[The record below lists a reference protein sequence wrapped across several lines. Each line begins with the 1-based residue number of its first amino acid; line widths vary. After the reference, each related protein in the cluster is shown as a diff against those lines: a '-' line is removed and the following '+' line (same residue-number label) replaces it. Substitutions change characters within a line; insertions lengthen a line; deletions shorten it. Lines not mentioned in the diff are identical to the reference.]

1 MDSPAAKPH
10 ETVAHVGA
18 CSSSAED
25 GQERNDVSLWE
36 REQGH
41 ETTGGGVDVVAAAEK
56 EPSAQGKR
64 LGRSSRYDSLA
75 NAASTFRQI
84 LPKESEV
91 EDTGWRQ
98 HAEAIAKSLPRRRL
112 RGGIRSNRARKSHDT
127 ANSGGSARDQP
138 SGELENGELRGT
150 GEERGPE
157 DDEQGD
163 TAAVSDASL
172 FRRNEAPTVRII
184 QPKQSVSEDI
194 KRRELAAAIAGGL
207 PKRRRRGGRPPKA
220 RPDTSGVSN
229 TEGSAQHPVVTQ
241 ARDEGAARPWR
252 DKPTRLTQPRGRG
265 KRNRHSSQ
273 DEPPR
278 KQARPGI
285 RSRRRREL
293 QAEDLASVL
302 RFLEEEFAVK
312 ESLSNEQTWCTPIP
326 HERKVSTVRAFYK
339 EFHDVDTLPIR
350 TCMLCYRKRTKK
362 ELRDVTWDQWMSSC
376 VEKDNCSPFSCRS
389 CFPVGETFSAC
400 AECARCLR
408 RSVLSPAAQLHRR
421 IRCEHMF
428 PDELKGLTP
437 VEEKLIALNS
447 CYGFVTRYSI
457 ASSQKQSARYPKH
470 IKGHITVFPN
480 NVQELATKV
489 LPHPL
494 VQVMEEIHVSWQGAE
509 KPAPSDLSGLLSV
522 RRRVVER
529 ALVWLKKNN
538 PHYAEI
544 EIDAAEMGS
553 WGAPPHGVP
562 PLVYDLMERNEPTAW
577 EKTRT
582 AQVVPPTER
591 GMDDEDIPSGET
603 QGPGLS
609 EGEGEGSCR
618 GEAESEQL
626 GKPINEV
633 TSSGMFVLDGPP
645 DVPDVEKLLFACN
658 AVNGDA
664 AAGGAKAG
672 PTTRVESA
680 ERRPGLAD
688 RCEPYIHVSRGDEFA
703 DTLGASFFAKTFPTL
718 LPLGVGGPR
727 LVEEAALSAGRG
739 ADMRGAEAAAQDLV
753 SSRNM
758 SLRTWA
764 DIMLW
769 RHGGRFARHHI
780 FAFLVFNMSVRSRN
794 RRVSML
800 SVTRKRFCKIERIV
814 RSLSADRLAAAR
826 IELEN
831 SGKTTDEG
839 VKELLRSLSLYGFRQ
854 PMSRESRLSMRRKI
868 QSLILRHGVPA
879 IWFTLNPND
888 ITNPVKLRLAA
899 YRTSEP
905 DAAEAFLRSLDMS
918 YKRLRLAISDPMSSA
933 IFFHREMTLF
943 FEHYVKVGEE
953 SVFGRI
959 IHFYGAVETN
969 ERGALHVHGLLWL
982 HGNAHLSSMITD
994 IDGED
999 QAMYRERI
1007 IQYIDSVFSE
1017 DLDQEGYCALQAER
1031 SVASDISS
1039 MLDNREQ
1046 FSAAFDEEA
1055 NFCAGAT
1062 QIHTHS
1068 PTCVKYSLSK
1078 GKGGGKKRGLCRF
1091 QAPWR
1096 LVEKTAFTADGVL
1109 QIRRRH
1115 SMVNRWNKAMAVG
1128 LRHNHDISFIA
1139 TQRKTMALIYYVT
1152 NYATKVEDPVWKR
1165 VAAAAELLT
1174 ASTGE
1179 GMANGGGNGGDGATD
1194 DAVKGNRT
1202 RQFLM
1207 RVANR
1212 IFTERSLSQV
1222 EVIAHLLGYPAE
1234 FTNSSAW
1241 TFLNVSLLYWHVF
1254 RRWRHLRQESGT
1266 TVADSPVDESI
1277 VVEEAGERISYAE
1290 AYQHRGDVLRSLCL
1304 YDYVS
1309 LVRLKR
1315 VSKDEI
1321 PAAWGE
1327 VPFESEW
1334 ESGRGWLQVLRRPGK
1349 HASVCLDGYLSKDFD
1364 QDDEESCYRR
1374 AAVQHLALFV
1384 PWESFLCEQTGDINS
1399 IWARAREALPPR
1411 ISCLVDNV
1419 QLLRRS
1425 AEDAKRDAR
1434 QWAASAGDGDFTAAR
1449 ASEEG
1454 EGEAGEDA
1462 ASVYQSDSIG
1472 NATRLI
1478 DVVRSAVG
1486 ADQITAG
1493 SPELMATI
1501 EQLCRFQQSALSLT
1515 AELQAT
1521 IMPERGER
1529 LISIPGGAFCGAA
1542 IPPQGQVK
1550 AIKSQQIC
1558 ASREGERMIQGIQN
1572 MAGTDKTDHSAAV
1585 RSVLTGF
1592 GEDDVQMT
1600 EADLEETAGEGGPRM
1615 EVDFGASTS
1624 FLEAGKALAARFTLN
1639 KRQTIAFLIICRQ
1652 LDSIQCSD
1660 RGNVRQLCEFVG
1672 GEGGTGKSRVI
1683 EALVELFASKGIS
1696 NRLLI
1701 TATSGT
1707 AAAQIN
1713 GITIHSAC
1721 GISKDQAAGAN
1732 TAKDLDGVRLPK
1744 QAERFVHG
1752 QSRMDW
1758 QEKDVLVIDEV
1769 SMLGARTLYAANE
1782 QLCRLRG
1789 SQQDFGGI
1797 PIVLF
1802 CGDFHQFRPVQE
1814 RSILL
1819 PSVAVS
1825 WNEDNS
1831 FKAEQRHQHDKAHAL
1846 WKKFTT
1852 VVMLDE
1858 QVRAAGDAELQRL
1871 LKRIRSGVQD
1881 RTDLDLLNSRC
1892 YREGRRIPWETGITV
1907 VTPLNRNRWNLNMEA
1922 ALSFQAQQRSMMRVF
1937 ISEHKWKDGLPT
1949 EEEAIMML
1957 NQGDDSAIPV
1967 PAIFMFV
1974 PGMPVVV
1981 NHNTHQGLKLVNGAS
1996 YTGLD
2001 VILDKAHPG
2010 HRISADTMV
2019 HFGPPAGIILESETT
2034 KNFHFVGMPPDT
2046 ILLTTMSVSIR
2057 CQRKRPWQQND
2068 VSRKGL
2074 PCAAAF
2080 ACTDYKVQSRTL
2092 ERVALELRGT
2102 RTTNVD
2108 GHIVPAQCDPYS
2120 LYVQL
2125 SRCRSLD
2132 GIMLISKVRE
2142 RDLVGNRVPHEM
2154 TVAQARLEELSN
2166 KTVQEAL
2173 QWPDDDFRG
2182 RKTLP

>member
-1 MDSPAAKPH
+1 
-10 ETVAHVGA
+10 
-18 CSSSAED
+18 
-25 GQERNDVSLWE
+25 
-36 REQGH
+36 
-41 ETTGGGVDVVAAAEK
+41 
-56 EPSAQGKR
+56 
-64 LGRSSRYDSLA
+64 
-75 NAASTFRQI
+75 
-84 LPKESEV
+84 
-91 EDTGWRQ
+91 
-98 HAEAIAKSLPRRRL
+98 
-112 RGGIRSNRARKSHDT
+112 
-127 ANSGGSARDQP
+127 
-138 SGELENGELRGT
+138 
-150 GEERGPE
+150 
-157 DDEQGD
+157 
-163 TAAVSDASL
+163 
-172 FRRNEAPTVRII
+172 
-184 QPKQSVSEDI
+184 
-194 KRRELAAAIAGGL
+194 
-207 PKRRRRGGRPPKA
+207 
-220 RPDTSGVSN
+220 
-229 TEGSAQHPVVTQ
+229 
-241 ARDEGAARPWR
+241 
-252 DKPTRLTQPRGRG
+252 
-265 KRNRHSSQ
+265 
-273 DEPPR
+273 
-278 KQARPGI
+278 
-285 RSRRRREL
+285 
-293 QAEDLASVL
+293 
-302 RFLEEEFAVK
+302 
-312 ESLSNEQTWCTPIP
+312 
-326 HERKVSTVRAFYK
+326 
-339 EFHDVDTLPIR
+339 
-350 TCMLCYRKRTKK
+350 
-362 ELRDVTWDQWMSSC
+362 
-376 VEKDNCSPFSCRS
+376 
-389 CFPVGETFSAC
+389 
-400 AECARCLR
+400 
-408 RSVLSPAAQLHRR
+408 
-421 IRCEHMF
+421 
-428 PDELKGLTP
+428 
-437 VEEKLIALNS
+437 
-447 CYGFVTRYSI
+447 
-457 ASSQKQSARYPKH
+457 
-470 IKGHITVFPN
+470 
-480 NVQELATKV
+480 
-489 LPHPL
+489 
-494 VQVMEEIHVSWQGAE
+494 
-509 KPAPSDLSGLLSV
+509 
-522 RRRVVER
+522 
-529 ALVWLKKNN
+529 
-538 PHYAEI
+538 
-544 EIDAAEMGS
+544 
-553 WGAPPHGVP
+553 
-562 PLVYDLMERNEPTAW
+562 
-577 EKTRT
+577 
-582 AQVVPPTER
+582 
-591 GMDDEDIPSGET
+591 
-603 QGPGLS
+603 
-609 EGEGEGSCR
+609 
-618 GEAESEQL
+618 
-626 GKPINEV
+626 
-633 TSSGMFVLDGPP
+633 
-645 DVPDVEKLLFACN
+645 
-658 AVNGDA
+658 
-664 AAGGAKAG
+664 
-672 PTTRVESA
+672 
-680 ERRPGLAD
+680 
-688 RCEPYIHVSRGDEFA
+688 
-703 DTLGASFFAKTFPTL
+703 
-718 LPLGVGGPR
+718 
-727 LVEEAALSAGRG
+727 
-739 ADMRGAEAAAQDLV
+739 
-753 SSRNM
+753 
-758 SLRTWA
+758 
-764 DIMLW
+764 
-769 RHGGRFARHHI
+769 
-780 FAFLVFNMSVRSRN
+780 
-794 RRVSML
+794 
-800 SVTRKRFCKIERIV
+800 
-814 RSLSADRLAAAR
+814 
-826 IELEN
+826 
-831 SGKTTDEG
+831 
-839 VKELLRSLSLYGFRQ
+839 
-854 PMSRESRLSMRRKI
+854 
-868 QSLILRHGVPA
+868 
-879 IWFTLNPND
+879 
-888 ITNPVKLRLAA
+888 
-899 YRTSEP
+899 
-905 DAAEAFLRSLDMS
+905 
-918 YKRLRLAISDPMSSA
+918 
-933 IFFHREMTLF
+933 
-943 FEHYVKVGEE
+943 
-953 SVFGRI
+953 
-959 IHFYGAVETN
+959 
-969 ERGALHVHGLLWL
+969 
-982 HGNAHLSSMITD
+982 
-994 IDGED
+994 
-999 QAMYRERI
+999 
-1007 IQYIDSVFSE
+1007 
-1017 DLDQEGYCALQAER
+1017 
-1031 SVASDISS
+1031 
-1039 MLDNREQ
+1039 
-1046 FSAAFDEEA
+1046 
-1055 NFCAGAT
+1055 
-1062 QIHTHS
+1062 
-1068 PTCVKYSLSK
+1068 
-1078 GKGGGKKRGLCRF
+1078 
-1091 QAPWR
+1091 
-1096 LVEKTAFTADGVL
+1096 
-1109 QIRRRH
+1109 
-1115 SMVNRWNKAMAVG
+1115 
-1128 LRHNHDISFIA
+1128 
-1139 TQRKTMALIYYVT
+1139 
-1152 NYATKVEDPVWKR
+1152 
-1165 VAAAAELLT
+1165 
-1174 ASTGE
+1174 
-1179 GMANGGGNGGDGATD
+1179 
-1194 DAVKGNRT
+1194 
-1202 RQFLM
+1202 M

-1222 EVIAHLLGYPAE
+1222 EVVAHLLGYPAE

-1290 AYQHRGDVLRSLCL
+1290 AYQHRGHVLRSLCL

-1501 EQLCRFQQSALSLT
+1501 EQLCHFQQSALSST

-1592 GEDDVQMT
+1592 GEEDVQMT
-1600 EADLEETAGEGGPRM
+1600 DADLEETAGEAGEGGPRM

-1922 ALSFQAQQRSMMRVF
+1922 ALSFQVQQRSMMRVF
-1937 ISEHKWKDGLPT
+1937 ISEHKWREGLPT

-1967 PAIFMFV
+1967 PGVFMFV

>member
-1 MDSPAAKPH
+1 M
-10 ETVAHVGA
+10 
-18 CSSSAED
+18 
-25 GQERNDVSLWE
+25 
-36 REQGH
+36 
-41 ETTGGGVDVVAAAEK
+41 
-56 EPSAQGKR
+56 
-64 LGRSSRYDSLA
+64 
-75 NAASTFRQI
+75 
-84 LPKESEV
+84 
-91 EDTGWRQ
+91 
-98 HAEAIAKSLPRRRL
+98 
-112 RGGIRSNRARKSHDT
+112 
-127 ANSGGSARDQP
+127 
-138 SGELENGELRGT
+138 
-150 GEERGPE
+150 
-157 DDEQGD
+157 
-163 TAAVSDASL
+163 
-172 FRRNEAPTVRII
+172 
-184 QPKQSVSEDI
+184 
-194 KRRELAAAIAGGL
+194 
-207 PKRRRRGGRPPKA
+207 
-220 RPDTSGVSN
+220 
-229 TEGSAQHPVVTQ
+229 
-241 ARDEGAARPWR
+241 
-252 DKPTRLTQPRGRG
+252 
-265 KRNRHSSQ
+265 
-273 DEPPR
+273 
-278 KQARPGI
+278 
-285 RSRRRREL
+285 
-293 QAEDLASVL
+293 
-302 RFLEEEFAVK
+302 FA
-312 ESLSNEQTWCTPIP
+312 
-326 HERKVSTVRAFYK
+326 
-339 EFHDVDTLPIR
+339 
-350 TCMLCYRKRTKK
+350 
-362 ELRDVTWDQWMSSC
+362 
-376 VEKDNCSPFSCRS
+376 
-389 CFPVGETFSAC
+389 
-400 AECARCLR
+400 
-408 RSVLSPAAQLHRR
+408 
-421 IRCEHMF
+421 
-428 PDELKGLTP
+428 
-437 VEEKLIALNS
+437 
-447 CYGFVTRYSI
+447 
-457 ASSQKQSARYPKH
+457 
-470 IKGHITVFPN
+470 
-480 NVQELATKV
+480 
-489 LPHPL
+489 
-494 VQVMEEIHVSWQGAE
+494 
-509 KPAPSDLSGLLSV
+509 
-522 RRRVVER
+522 
-529 ALVWLKKNN
+529 
-538 PHYAEI
+538 
-544 EIDAAEMGS
+544 
-553 WGAPPHGVP
+553 
-562 PLVYDLMERNEPTAW
+562 
-577 EKTRT
+577 
-582 AQVVPPTER
+582 
-591 GMDDEDIPSGET
+591 
-603 QGPGLS
+603 
-609 EGEGEGSCR
+609 
-618 GEAESEQL
+618 
-626 GKPINEV
+626 
-633 TSSGMFVLDGPP
+633 LDGPP

-658 AVNGDA
+658 AVNGDTVV
-664 AAGGAKAG
+664 GGGKAG
-672 PTTRVESA
+672 PITRVEST
-680 ERRPGLAD
+680 ETRTGPAD
-688 RCEPYIHVSRGDEFA
+688 GREPYIHVSRGDEFA
-703 DTLGASFFAKTFPTL
+703 DTFDASFFAKTFPTL
-718 LPLGVGGPR
+718 LPFGVGGPR
-727 LVEEAALSAGRG
+727 LVEEAALSVGRG
-739 ADMRGAEAAAQDLV
+739 VDMGGAEAAAQDLV

-764 DIMLW
+764 DITLQ
-769 RHGGRFARHHI
+769 RHGGRFATHHI

-800 SVTRKRFCKIERIV
+800 SVRRKDFRKIERIV

-831 SGKTTDEG
+831 SGKTSDEG

-854 PMSRESRLSMRRKI
+854 PMSRENRLSMRRKI
-868 QSLILRHGVPA
+868 QSLVLRHGVPA

-905 DAAEAFLRSLDMS
+905 DVAEAFLKSLGMS

-959 IHFYGAVETN
+959 IDYFGAVETN

-982 HGNAHLSSMITD
+982 HGNTHLSSMIAD

-999 QAMYRERI
+999 QATYRERI

-1017 DLDQEGYCALQAER
+1017 DLDQEGYCTLQAER

-1039 MLDNREQ
+1039 LLDNREQ

-1068 PTCVKYSLSK
+1068 PTCVKYSLSR
-1078 GKGGGKKRGLCRF
+1078 GRGGGKKRSICRF

-1096 LVEKTAFTADGVL
+1096 LVERTAFTADGVL

-1165 VAAAAELLT
+1165 VAAAAELLA

-1179 GMANGGGNGGDGATD
+1179 GTANRWGNGGEGATD

-1222 EVIAHLLGYPAE
+1222 EVIAYLLGYPTE
-1234 FTNSSAW
+1234 FTNSSDW

-1254 RRWRHLRQESGT
+1254 RRWRHLRKESGAEA
-1266 TVADSPVDESI
+1266 ADDSVDESI

-1321 PAAWGE
+1321 AAAWGE

-1384 PWESFLCEQTGDINS
+1384 PWESFLCRETDEINS

-1434 QWAASAGDGDFTAAR
+1434 QWAASAGDADFTAAR
-1449 ASEEG
+1449 AGEEG
-1454 EGEAGEDA
+1454 EGEAGGEEV

-1472 NATRLI
+1472 DATRLI

-1486 ADQITAG
+1486 ANQITAG
-1493 SPELMATI
+1493 SPELIATM
-1501 EQLCRFQQSALSLT
+1501 EQLCRFQQSALSST

-1521 IMPERGER
+1521 VMPERGER
-1529 LISIPGGAFCGAA
+1529 RISIPEGRFSGTV
-1542 IPPQGQVK
+1542 IPPQDQVK
-1550 AIKSQQIC
+1550 AIKSQQIR
-1558 ASREGERMIQGIQN
+1558 ASRERERMIQGIQN
-1572 MAGTDKTDHSAAV
+1572 MAAADKTDHSAAV

-1600 EADLEETAGEGGPRM
+1600 AVDLEETAGEAGEAGPRM

-1624 FLEAGKALAARFTLN
+1624 FLEAGKAVAARFTLN

-1652 LDSIQCSD
+1652 LDSIQCSGRD
-1660 RGNVRQLCEFVG
+1660 DVGQLCEFVG

-1721 GISKDQAAGAN
+1721 GFTKDQAAGGAN

-1752 QSRMDW
+1752 QSRMAW
-1758 QEKDVLVIDEV
+1758 QEKDVLVIDE
-1769 SMLGARTLYAANE
+1769 
-1782 QLCRLRG
+1782 
-1789 SQQDFGGI
+1789 
-1797 PIVLF
+1797 
-1802 CGDFHQFRPVQE
+1802 FRPVQE

-1825 WNEDNS
+1825 WDEDNS
-1831 FKAEQRHQHDKAHAL
+1831 FKAEQRHQHDKAH
-1846 WKKFTT
+1846 
-1852 VVMLDE
+1852 E
-1858 QVRAAGDAELQRL
+1858 ELQRL

-1922 ALSFQAQQRSMMRVF
+1922 TLSFQIQQRSMMRIF

-1949 EEEAIMML
+1949 EEAATMML
-1957 NQGDDSAIPV
+1957 NQGDDSTVPV
-1967 PAIFMFV
+1967 PGVLMFV

-1996 YTGLD
+1996 YTALD

-2019 HFGPPAGIILESETT
+2019 HFGPPAGIILASEAT
-2034 KNFHFVGMPPDT
+2034 KNFHFVGMPPGT
-2046 ILLTTMSVSIR
+2046 VLLIPMSVSIQ

-2074 PCAAAF
+2074 PCTAAF

-2092 ERVALELRGT
+2092 ERVALELRGM

-2154 TVAQARLEELSN
+2154 TVAEARLEELSN

-2173 QWPDDDFRG
+2173 RWLDDDFPPSRDDQTEPMRG
-2182 RKTLP
+2182 EETDQ

>member
-1 MDSPAAKPH
+1 MDGEGSLEIEEVLARLSR
-10 ETVAHVGA
+10 G
-18 CSSSAED
+18 ED
-25 GQERNDVSLWE
+25 V
-36 REQGH
+36 
-41 ETTGGGVDVVAAAEK
+41 
-56 EPSAQGKR
+56 
-64 LGRSSRYDSLA
+64 
-75 NAASTFRQI
+75 
-84 LPKESEV
+84 
-91 EDTGWRQ
+91 
-98 HAEAIAKSLPRRRL
+98 
-112 RGGIRSNRARKSHDT
+112 
-127 ANSGGSARDQP
+127 P
-138 SGELENGELRGT
+138 SGE
-150 GEERGPE
+150 
-157 DDEQGD
+157 
-163 TAAVSDASL
+163 V
-172 FRRNEAPTVRII
+172 
-184 QPKQSVSEDI
+184 
-194 KRRELAAAIAGGL
+194 
-207 PKRRRRGGRPPKA
+207 
-220 RPDTSGVSN
+220 
-229 TEGSAQHPVVTQ
+229 
-241 ARDEGAARPWR
+241 
-252 DKPTRLTQPRGRG
+252 
-265 KRNRHSSQ
+265 
-273 DEPPR
+273 
-278 KQARPGI
+278 
-285 RSRRRREL
+285 
-293 QAEDLASVL
+293 
-302 RFLEEEFAVK
+302 
-312 ESLSNEQTWCTPIP
+312 
-326 HERKVSTVRAFYK
+326 
-339 EFHDVDTLPIR
+339 
-350 TCMLCYRKRTKK
+350 
-362 ELRDVTWDQWMSSC
+362 
-376 VEKDNCSPFSCRS
+376 
-389 CFPVGETFSAC
+389 
-400 AECARCLR
+400 
-408 RSVLSPAAQLHRR
+408 
-421 IRCEHMF
+421 
-428 PDELKGLTP
+428 
-437 VEEKLIALNS
+437 
-447 CYGFVTRYSI
+447 
-457 ASSQKQSARYPKH
+457 
-470 IKGHITVFPN
+470 
-480 NVQELATKV
+480 
-489 LPHPL
+489 
-494 VQVMEEIHVSWQGAE
+494 
-509 KPAPSDLSGLLSV
+509 
-522 RRRVVER
+522 
-529 ALVWLKKNN
+529 
-538 PHYAEI
+538 
-544 EIDAAEMGS
+544 
-553 WGAPPHGVP
+553 
-562 PLVYDLMERNEPTAW
+562 
-577 EKTRT
+577 
-582 AQVVPPTER
+582 
-591 GMDDEDIPSGET
+591 

-609 EGEGEGSCR
+609 EDDGGCR
-618 GEAESEQL
+618 SEAASEQL
-626 GKPINEV
+626 GKPIDEV
-633 TSSGMFVLDGPP
+633 TASGVFALDGPP
-645 DVPDVEKLLFACN
+645 DVPDVDKLSFACN
-658 AVNGDA
+658 AVNAD

-672 PTTRVESA
+672 PKTRVESA
-680 ERRPGLAD
+680 EIQPGPAGG
-688 RCEPYIHVSRGDEFA
+688 CEPYIHVSRGDEFA
-703 DTLGASFFAKTFPTL
+703 DTFDASFFAKTFPTL
-718 LPLGVGGPR
+718 LPFGVGGPR
-727 LVEEAALSAGRG
+727 LVEEATLGMGRG
-739 ADMRGAEAAAQDLV
+739 ADMHGAEAAAPDLV

-764 DIMLW
+764 DITLR
-769 RHGGRFARHHI
+769 RHGGRFATHHI

-800 SVTRKRFCKIERIV
+800 SVARKNFRKIERIV
-814 RSLSADRLAAAR
+814 WSLSADRLAAAR
-826 IELEN
+826 MELEN

-854 PMSRESRLSMRRKI
+854 PMSRESRLSMRQKI

-888 ITNPVKLRLAA
+888 VTNPVKLRLAA
-899 YRTSEP
+899 YRTNEP
-905 DAAEAFLRSLDMS
+905 DAAEAFLKSLDMS

-943 FEHYVKVGEE
+943 FEHYVKAGEE

-959 IHFYGAVETN
+959 IHYYGAMETN

-982 HGNAHLSSMITD
+982 HGNAHLSSMITE

-999 QAMYRERI
+999 QATYRERI

-1017 DLDQEGYCALQAER
+1017 DLDQEGYCALQEER

-1039 MLDNREQ
+1039 LLGNREQ

-1068 PTCVKYSLSK
+1068 PTCVKYSLNK
-1078 GKGGGKKRGLCRF
+1078 GKREKNGGLCRF

-1096 LVEKTAFTADGVL
+1096 LAEKTAFTADGVL

-1139 TQRKTMALIYYVT
+1139 TQRKTMALVFYIT

-1165 VAAAAELLT
+1165 VAAAAELLPVVP
-1174 ASTGE
+1174 A
-1179 GMANGGGNGGDGATD
+1179 GGGMTDGGEDHGDDGAGDGGTGT
-1194 DAVKGNRT
+1194 GNRT

-1222 EVIAHLLGYPAE
+1222 EVIAHLLGYPTE
-1234 FTNSSAW
+1234 FGNSSAW

-1254 RRWRHLRQESGT
+1254 RRWRRLRQESGAEAANDF
-1266 TVADSPVDESI
+1266 VGESI

-1315 VSKDEI
+1315 AGKDEN
-1321 PAAWGE
+1321 PAAAWGE

-1334 ESGRGWLQVLRRPGK
+1334 GSGRGWLQVLRRPGK

-1384 PWESFLCEQTGDINS
+1384 PWETFLCEQTGDVNS
-1399 IWARAREALPPR
+1399 TWTRAREALPPR

-1434 QWAASAGDGDFTAAR
+1434 QWAASAGDADFTAAR
-1449 ASEEG
+1449 AGEEGG
-1454 EGEAGEDA
+1454 EGEAGGEEA
-1462 ASVYQSDSIG
+1462 ASAYQSDSIG

-1486 ADQITAG
+1486 ANQITAG
-1493 SPELMATI
+1493 SPELTATMK
-1501 EQLCRFQQSALSLT
+1501 QLCRFQQSALGST

-1529 LISIPGGAFCGAA
+1529 LISASGGAFCGAA

-1550 AIKSQQIC
+1550 AIKSQQTC
-1558 ASREGERMIQGIQN
+1558 ASRERERMIQGIQN
-1572 MAGTDKTDHSAAV
+1572 MARTDETGHSAAV
-1585 RSVLTGF
+1585 WSVLTGF

-1600 EADLEETAGEGGPRM
+1600 AADLEETADEGGPRM
-1615 EVDFGASTS
+1615 GVDFGASTS

-1639 KRQTIAFLIICRQ
+1639 KRQTIAFLIVCRQ

-1660 RGNVRQLCEFVG
+1660 LGNARQLCEFVG
-1672 GEGGTGKSRVI
+1672 GEGGTGKSRVV
-1683 EALVELFASKGIS
+1683 EALVELFASRGIS

-1721 GISKDQAAGAN
+1721 GISKDQAAGSAN
-1732 TAKDLDGVRLPK
+1732 TAKDLDGMQLPK

-1758 QEKDVLVIDEV
+1758 QEKDVLVVDEV
-1769 SMLGARTLYAANE
+1769 SMLGARTLYAVNG

-1825 WNEDNS
+1825 WDEDNS
-1831 FKAEQRHQHDKAHAL
+1831 FKAEQRDQHDKAHGL

-1871 LKRIRSGVQD
+1871 LKRIRSGEQD

-1922 ALSFQAQQRSMMRVF
+1922 ALSFWVQQQSIVRIF
-1937 ISEHKWKDGLPT
+1937 ISEHKWREG
-1949 EEEAIMML
+1949 
-1957 NQGDDSAIPV
+1957 V
-1967 PAIFMFV
+1967 FMFV

-1996 YTGLD
+1996 YTALD
-2001 VILDKAHPG
+2001 IVLDKAHPG
-2010 HRISADTMV
+2010 HQISADVMV
-2019 HFGPPAGIILESETT
+2019 HFGPPAGMILESEAT
-2034 KNFHFVGMPPDT
+2034 KNFHFVGMPPGT
-2046 ILLTTMSVSIR
+2046 ILLTPMSVSIQ
-2057 CQRKRPWQQND
+2057 CQRKRPWQQNG
-2068 VSRKGL
+2068 VSRRGL

-2092 ERVALELRGT
+2092 ERVALELRGA

-2108 GHIVPAQCDPYS
+2108 GYVVPAQCDPYS

-2142 RDLVGNRVPHEM
+2142 RDLVGNRVPQEM
-2154 TVAQARLEELSN
+2154 TVAEARLEGLSN

-2173 QWPDDDFRG
+2173 RWLDDGSFSRSEQRKSG
-2182 RKTLP
+2182 RSLLGDTNELLRD